1 VRASDEREDVHDV
14 ADGTMTIRFKSLEA
28 VEACVKAWNGRWF
41 DGRQIEASM
50 WDGKSKFV
58 SQRDESEAA
67 QRARLDAYA
76 AELGGGSDAEDA
88 EDDDDDD
95 DDDDDEHSD
104 DEQ

>member
-1 VRASDEREDVHDV
+1 
-14 ADGTMTIRFKSLEA
+14 
-28 VEACVKAWNGRWF
+28 
-41 DGRQIEASM
+41 M

-95 DDDDDEHSD
+95 DDDEHSD